1 MKKLFLTI
9 ILLFSASLFAEE
21 FTGIY
26 EIKFG
31 DSFEKVNE
39 VMEQKG
45 CMYLEG
51 LTPPNYFS
59 IYILYYAGLLVDQF
73 EYDFYEDKL
82 FSLKINFNSKV
93 TENDILN
100 TMELMIEKFNFIQT
114 GTKMVADKKL
124 IYYSS
129 DNILLEVDTGR
140 FKTFSFTDYAAQTR
154 LLDEQKDK
162 LKEVFE
168 SSL

>member
-82 FSLKINFNSKV
+82 FSIKINFNSKV
-93 TENDILN
+93 TENDR
-100 TMELMIEKFNFIQT
+100 K
-114 GTKMVADKKL
+114 
-124 IYYSS
+124 
-129 DNILLEVDTGR
+129 
-140 FKTFSFTDYAAQTR
+140 
-154 LLDEQKDK
+154 
-162 LKEVFE
+162 
-168 SSL
+168 